1 MLKQEWR
8 ASTNVT
14 NDRFHKNGWNFTV
27 MIQSPADRLPAQHCG
42 PQACV
47 CLQSAAWFF
56 CPFLTFLRWQLGLDN
71 LEMPWACP
79 PPSPWLIRL
88 WVCPSQEPRRR
99 GGDWELW
106 IRETFHGVVNNKV
119 DKVVQNYSRMKS
131 KYGLLPDNI
140 LYNDYIS
147 CFAVGC
153 SRWLPAPGARLL
165 PAAEPMLINQW
176 IKISLISLLY
186 ALWLHFTRKIGEK
199 NRIAQNIQS
208 RYTVRKT

>member
-1 MLKQEWR
+1 MWPMIGFTKTGEISQLWYSLLLTACQHNIADHR
-8 ASTNVT
+8 RVCASLSG
-14 NDRFHKNGWNFTV
+14 R
-27 MIQSPADRLPAQHCG
+27 P
-42 PQACV
+42 
-47 CLQSAAWFF
+47 AAWFF
-56 CPFLTFLRWQLGLDN
+56 SPFLTFLRWQLGLDN

-165 PAAEPMLINQW
+165 PASCWTNADKSMN
-176 IKISLISLLY
+176 
-186 ALWLHFTRKIGEK
+186 
-199 NRIAQNIQS
+199 
-208 RYTVRKT
+208 